1 MPAAWRCDRIARP
14 VSFLEHSPPAHI
26 CNDSP
31 NGASALFA
39 YVWEMQRWVDAA
51 RAGRAVDALIPVNVP
66 PTVEWTGHLER
77 RLDFIRKRL
86 LVEYEREIVWDIGRY
101 NELVEREDRSDK
113 G

>member
-1 MPAAWRCDRIARP
+1 M
-14 VSFLEHSPPAHI
+14 
-26 CNDSP
+26 
-31 NGASALFA
+31 
-39 YVWEMQRWVDAA
+39 
-51 RAGRAVDALIPVNVP
+51 IPVNVP